1 MQSKE
6 KGNAG
11 FSAAELLKNRE
22 AITKLAA
29 SAEAKQLIRL
39 LEQNGGVRQAAQAAA
54 GGDMGALSAM
64 VEGLMRTEEG
74 AQLARSIGEQAKQVG
89 LE

>member
-1 MQSKE
+1 MQSGE
-6 KGNAG
+6 KGNTG

-22 AITKLAA
+22 VLTKLAA

-39 LEQNGGVRQAAQAAA
+39 LEHSGGVHQAAKAAA

-74 AQLARSIGEQAKQVG
+74 ARLARSIEMQAKQAG